1 MNRKEKQINRITAGT
16 VSSKKGF
23 VVCDPCYV
31 LSDNV
36 YRGFWIEQKHSAD
49 GVFDY
54 EGFSFAVAGTAYG
67 DGVYYDNHI
76 NKYPVDAGVIAL
88 IPLELVSD
96 EKGIEL
102 GEFVINELG
111 LNLGA
116 VFEIPG
122 EAEFKCEDGVFDITF
137 SNGYNVHINTKYDEG
152 EDSTDDSDY
161 SDCSD
166 EEDEDYGEYIS
177 EEDDEYDDEY
187 SNCEDDYDDEYRDEY
202 EDSEDLDYYGD
213 REYTNDPDDD
223 DYEE

>member
-1 MNRKEKQINRITAGT
+1 MYGKRITAGT
-16 VSSKKGF
+16 VTSKKGF
-23 VVCDPCYV
+23 AIVEPCYV
-31 LSDNV
+31 LSDSV
-36 YRGFWIEQKHSAD
+36 YYDFWEKKKNFAE

-54 EGFSFAVAGTAYG
+54 EGSSFAIARTAYG
-67 DGVYYDNHI
+67 DGVYYDNHAH
-76 NKYPVDAGVIAL
+76 KYPVDAGVIAL

-122 EAEFKCEDGVFDITF
+122 EAEFTCEDGVFDITF
-137 SNGYNVHINTKYDEG
+137 SNGHNIHINTKDDYDSE
-152 EDSTDDSDY
+152 Y

-166 EEDEDYGEYIS
+166 EDEEDEEYSDCIDS
-177 EEDDEYDDEY
+177 DDEDREYDDEYDDEY
-187 SNCEDDYDDEYRDEY
+187 RDDY
-202 EDSEDLDYYGD
+202 EDSEDFDYYGD

>member
-1 MNRKEKQINRITAGT
+1 MNRKITAGT

-23 VVCDPCYV
+23 VICDPCYV
-31 LSDNV
+31 LSKSV
-36 YRGFWIEQKHSAD
+36 YIDFWIEQKHSD
-49 GVFDY
+49 YGVFDY
-54 EGFSFAVAGTAYG
+54 EGSSFAVAGTAYG
-67 DGVYYDNHI
+67 DGVYYDNHAH
-76 NKYPVDAGVIAL
+76 KYPVDAGVIAL

-187 SNCEDDYDDEYRDEY
+187 SNCEDDYDDEYRDDY
-202 EDSEDLDYYGD
+202 EDGEDLDYYGD

>member
-1 MNRKEKQINRITAGT
+1 MNRKGKQIKRITAGI

-23 VVCDPCYV
+23 VISDPCYV
-31 LSDNV
+31 LSKSV
-36 YRGFWIEQKHSAD
+36 YVDFWIEQKHSAY
-49 GVFDY
+49 GIFDY
-54 EGFSFAVAGTAYG
+54 EGSSFAVAGTAYG
-67 DGVYYDNHI
+67 DGVYYDNHAH
-76 NKYPVDAGVIAL
+76 KYPVDAGVIAL

-102 GEFVINELG
+102 SEFVINELG

-116 VFEIPG
+116 VFNIPG

-137 SNGYNVHINTKYDEG
+137 SDGYHVHINTKCDEG

-166 EEDEDYGEYIS
+166 EEDEEYCEYIS
-177 EEDDEYDDEY
+177 EEDNEYDDEY
-187 SNCEDDYDDEYRDEY
+187 SDCEDDYDDEYRDDY
-202 EDSEDLDYYGD
+202 EDSEDFD